1 MNCAEFQRVLPYIIE
16 TGGNPE
22 EEEHLRNCKVCSD
35 LVLDLKYIAEQA
47 KLLVP
52 MEEPNPRVWDGIR
65 SALEREGMVR
75 PVRGARGRLLGSRAA
90 VPWAVAAA
98 AVVMAVFAALVLN
111 HPSRM
116 PTESAAVVPTPST
129 AAQPHNTVEADDQQL
144 LSALADANP
153 SMRETYEHTLQQ
165 VNQSIA
171 DAQQTLEQN
180 PDDSDV
186 RQYLVNAYEQK
197 AMLYDMATQSLH

>member
-1 MNCAEFQRVLPYIIE
+1 GIGGRTKMNCAEFQRVLPYIIE
-16 TGGNPE
+16 TGGSPE

-65 SALEREGMVR
+65 SALEREGMLR
-75 PVRGARGRLLGSRAA
+75 PARGARGRLLGSRAA

-116 PTESAAVVPTPST
+116 PTESAAVVPAPST

-171 DAQQTLEQN
+171 NRKRTRKKTPN
-180 PDDSDV
+180 NTKF
-186 RQYLVNAYEQK
+186 RH
-197 AMLYDMATQSLH
+197 SL